1 MGQNDWKTLL
11 SLPKWCPLHE
21 TGLHVR
27 EVSDPLFV
35 VGRGV
40 YLTLNEFNF
49 ETNTNMGG
57 PFITSV
63 LWASSEGAAQRAI
76 NCSSEADEQ
85 ALCSMPPIE
94 LLPAPD
100 ANNYGS
106 ILHHFT
112 YKEFDRLFMDNSS
125 YRGTDGLFV
134 TRMIDAHPFTYYF
147 RSPAPEDSEVPFAI
161 SYSLIGK

>member
-1 MGQNDWKTLL
+1 MVQNDWKTLL

-76 NCSSEADEQ
+76 NLNIEADEQ
-85 ALCSMPPIE
+85 TLCSVPPIE
-94 LLPAPD
+94 LLPAPE
-100 ANNYGS
+100 AVNYGS

-112 YKEFDRLFMDNSS
+112 DKDVDRLFMDHSS
-125 YRGTDGLFV
+125 YRGTDGLFL
-134 TRMIDAHPFTYYF
+134 TRVIDAHPFEYYF
-147 RSPAPEDSEVPFAI
+147 RSPEPEDSEVPFAI
-161 SYSLIGK
+161 SYRLIGK